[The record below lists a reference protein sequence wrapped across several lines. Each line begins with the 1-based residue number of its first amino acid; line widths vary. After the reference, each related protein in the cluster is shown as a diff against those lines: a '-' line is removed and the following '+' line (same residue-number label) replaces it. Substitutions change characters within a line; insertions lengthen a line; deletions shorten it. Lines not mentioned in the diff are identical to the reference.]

1 MATLKKIDYDLF
13 LQTVS
18 LYWEWKKLN
27 TSIKQYYSRGINLHE
42 MLSEFIC
49 CYANGFLSSL
59 GGGSEDALNP
69 ETEELIQVKG
79 TSNWDD
85 DLTSFGPDSKFDCLH
100 FVRLNQD
107 EDRMYLYNIPTD
119 ELDNVKV
126 NKNNTVKD
134 FKMAGKRPRFSIIK
148 KYIIPYKLKPYAV
161 VDLKGTPSVKFL

>member
-119 ELDNVKV
+119 ELDNVNV